1 MEAIQNKQEVK
12 TEVNFTYPLTTGLDL
27 DEDMYEYIDIPVPK
41 ATPEQLALPQH
52 TPGLERTTADFDTM
66 ESNRESVLG
75 LIKPSFNEHT
85 TQVCNKDNG

>member
-12 TEVNFTYPLTTGLDL
+12 TEANFAYPLTTGLDL
-27 DEDMYEYIDIPVPK
+27 DEDMYEYIDIPIPK
-41 ATPEQLALPQH
+41 ATPEQP
-52 TPGLERTTADFDTM
+52 PGLERTTVDFDTM